1 MATAVPRHSV
11 DLSAY
16 PDLVVIYLGMR
27 VNALRGLKTIFGLGP
42 QIQAAGDAKPAGL
55 LHCEQ
60 NIIYNVFPFEIGMRW
75 YWRDFESMEEWTR
88 SPPHREW
95 WTKFLKD
102 SGGTGFW
109 HETYCMRGGIEAI
122 YDDLA
127 GKDLGL
133 LAFAPRIPARS
144 GTFTARRRLQREGAD
159 LAQPAGMSEHELHA
173 NEGSS

>member
-1 MATAVPRHSV
+1 MTTKVPRHTV

-27 VNALRGLKTIFGLGP
+27 VNALRGLKTIMGLGP
-42 QIQAAGDAKPAGL
+42 QIQAAGDAQPEGL

-60 NIIYNVFPFEIGMRW
+60 NIIYRMFPFEIGMRW
-75 YWRDFESMEEWTR
+75 YWKDFESMEAWTR

-127 GKDLGL
+127 DADLGL
-133 LAFAPRIPARS
+133 LAFAPRVPARS
-144 GTFTARRRLQREGAD
+144 GTFSARRRLQREGAD
-159 LAQPAGMSEHELHA
+159 PGQPEGMSEQELH
-173 NEGSS
+173 GSA